1 MLHDSRQVGV
11 GCVRNLSPSSGKN
24 PTNLYKLGSS
34 AVKIP
39 LSPQVQPTLAV
50 PSTYLELFQLPVL
63 PCSSYENRRVWI
75 GDQDAQYLDSS
86 YRAHVDPC
94 TTLDGVYQD
103 FFLISKYVVVFWV
116 MT

>member
-1 MLHDSRQVGV
+1 MKR
-11 GCVRNLSPSSGKN
+11 
-24 PTNLYKLGSS
+24 
-34 AVKIP
+34 P

-50 PSTYLELFQLPVL
+50 PSTCLELFQLPVL

-75 GDQDAQYLDSS
+75 GDQDVQYLDSS

-103 FFLISKYVVVFWV
+103 FSSFPNMWSCSGYNDIVLQVHFFNTYFF
-116 MT
+116 TFF

>member
-1 MLHDSRQVGV
+1 M
-11 GCVRNLSPSSGKN
+11 K
-24 PTNLYKLGSS
+24 K
-34 AVKIP
+34 P

-75 GDQDAQYLDSS
+75 GDQDVQYLDSS